1 MVDHPNIISMPTRT
15 TNGMQMVASIY
26 IRKNLLLK
34 VKLPH
39 YTVRAIFS
47 LYLTKLKK
55 TMSGT
60 IDVHKS
66 MTNV

>member
-15 TNGMQMVASIY
+15 TNGMQLVASIY
-26 IRKNLLLK
+26 IRQNLLLK
-34 VKLPH
+34 AKLPH
-39 YTVRAIFS
+39 YTVRAIH
-47 LYLTKLKK
+47 LTKLKK